1 MQLAFDKFLD
11 LYKKFLVIYSKGK
24 KGKGIRLVTS
34 IEAKESIDL
43 VKTFLD
49 LGTQI
54 RHVKK
59 LASMNFVVGDK
70 EVLATI
76 EKMEGGKMVES
87 LLISNEPMY
96 IKHFYNIFEE
106 LWNKGIDAQDRIKA
120 IEEGLES
127 ADIEIIPNPKEG
139 IKYAWKVIKSAKKE
153 VLILFSTANALR
165 RQIEMGGLA
174 LLNEVSENHPGMIR
188 ILIPADNNIV
198 QTIKEVQ
205 ETCPCVN
212 IGTIEESL
220 QTRITIVL
228 VDREECVIV
237 ESMEDAKDSSTDAAG
252 LSTHS
257 TSKSIVSSYVSIF
270 ESLWNQIELYEQLK
284 ESKKQ
289 GDEAHEKLKSN
300 DKMQRE
306 FINIAAHELRN
317 PVQPILGLIEILRT
331 KIRAEKKEE
340 ITTGKNDNDND
351 NDDDIIDVIIRN
363 ATRLKQLTETI
374 LDITRIENQS
384 LILYKE
390 EFCLNEIILC
400 AITDARTRLPKEQ
413 MENIKFVLES
423 EGGQA
428 DLTVAIVADKQRI
441 TQVVSNLLDNAV
453 KFTKHGSVLIKTK
466 RKKVN
471 SGDEIVVSIEDT
483 GSGITP
489 KILPRLFTKFAT
501 TSRTGT
507 GLGLYICK
515 TIIEAHGGRIWGEN
529 NRDSRG
535 ATFAFS
541 LPLLEQTIQND

>member
-1 MQLAFDKFLD
+1 MQLAFDNFLD
-11 LYKKFLVIYSKGK
+11 SYKKFLVIYSNGK

-76 EKMEGGKMVES
+76 EKMEGGKMIQS
-87 LLISNEPMY
+87 LLISNESMY

-120 IEEGLES
+120 IEEGIES

-153 VLILFSTANALR
+153 VLILFSTANTLR
-165 RQIEMGGLA
+165 RQIEMGGLT
-174 LLNEVSENHPGMIR
+174 LLKEVSENHPGMIR

-198 QTIKEVQ
+198 QTIKEVK
-205 ETCPCVN
+205 ETCPYVN

-237 ESMEDAKDSSTDAAG
+237 ESIEDAKDISTDAAG
-252 LSTHS
+252 LSTYS
-257 TSKSIVSSYVSIF
+257 NSKSIVSSYVSIF
-270 ESLWNQIELYEQLK
+270 ESLWNQTELYEQLK

-300 DKMQRE
+300 EKMQRE

-340 ITTGKNDNDND
+340 ITIGKND

-390 EFCLNEIILC
+390 EFCLNEIILY
-400 AITDARTRLPKEQ
+400 AIADARTQLPKEQ

-423 EGGQA
+423 EDGPA
-428 DLTVAIVADKQRI
+428 DLAVAIVADKQRI
-441 TQVVSNLLDNAV
+441 TQVISNLLDNAV
-453 KFTKHGSVLIKTK
+453 KFTKHGSILIRTN
-466 RKKVN
+466 RKKDN
-471 SGDEIVVSIEDT
+471 NGDEIVVSIEDT
-483 GSGITP
+483 GSGITAKVLP
-489 KILPRLFTKFAT
+489 KLFTKFAT
-501 TSRTGT
+501 TSQTGT

-515 TIIEAHGGRIWGEN
+515 NIVEAHGGRIWGEN

-535 ATFAFS
+535 ATFAFN
-541 LPLLEQTIQND
+541 LPILGQTIQND

>member
-24 KGKGIRLVTS
+24 KGKGIRLVTN
-34 IEAKESIDL
+34 IEDKESIEL

-59 LASMNFVVGDK
+59 LASMNFVVGNK
-70 EVLATI
+70 EVIATI

-87 LLISNEPMY
+87 LLTSNEPMY
-96 IKHFYNIFEE
+96 IKHFYNIFDE
-106 LWNKGIDAQDRIKA
+106 LWNKGIDARDRIRVV
-120 IEEGLES
+120 EEGGEP
-127 ADIEIIPNPKEG
+127 ANIEIIPNPKEG
-139 IKYAWKVIKSAKKE
+139 IKHAWKVIKSAKKE

-165 RQIEMGGLA
+165 RQIEMGGLT
-174 LLNEVSENHPGMIR
+174 LLTEVSESHPGKVR
-188 ILIPADNNIV
+188 ILIPADNKIV
-198 QTIKEVQ
+198 QTVKEVK
-205 ETCPCVN
+205 ETCPYVD
-212 IGTIEESL
+212 IRTIEESL

-237 ESMEDAKDSSTDAAG
+237 ESMEDAKDISSDAAG
-252 LSTHS
+252 LSTYS
-257 TSKSIVSSYVSIF
+257 NSKSIVSSYVSIF
-270 ESLWNQIELYEQLK
+270 ESLWNQTELYEQLK

-289 GDEAHEKLKSN
+289 ADEAHEKLKSN
-300 DKMQRE
+300 EKMQRE

-317 PVQPILGLIEILRT
+317 PVQPILGLTEILRT
-331 KIRAEKKEE
+331 RIRAEKKEE
-340 ITTGKNDNDND
+340 IITGKNDNDND
-351 NDDDIIDVIIRN
+351 IMDVIIRN

-390 EFCLNEIILC
+390 EFCLNEIILH
-400 AITDARTRLPKEQ
+400 AIADARNPLPKEQ
-413 MENIKFVLES
+413 IENIKFVFES
-423 EGGQA
+423 EHGAA

-441 TQVVSNLLDNAV
+441 TQVISNLLDNAV
-453 KFTKHGSVLIKTK
+453 KFTKHGSILIRTK
-466 RKKVN
+466 RKKDN
-471 SGDEIVVSIEDT
+471 NGGEIVVSIEDT

-489 KILPRLFTKFAT
+489 KVLPKLFTKFAT

-515 TIIEAHGGRIWGEN
+515 TIVEAHGGRIWGEN

-541 LPLLEQTIQND
+541 LPLLEQTIQNG